1 MTACRWAFIKGE
13 KKQFGDSSLVVVHS
27 KDATFDN
34 SHVPGPDS
42 MVPEKQKDYKCV
54 TFIQLIH
61 VQFVNTCT
69 FEMFT
74 LILWCEIIFINT
86 TIEKFVVS
94 KMIIIFF
101 FFLFS
106 KAALNWSNVTVKT
119 YKCLIQ
125 IKWYSFELSIH
136 QIILKK
142 YISQFL

>member
-13 KKQFGDSSLVVVHS
+13 KKQQFGDSSLVVVHS

-42 MVPEKQKDYKCV
+42 MVPEKQKDKKRV

-74 LILWCEIIFINT
+74 LILWCEILFVNT
-86 TIEKFVVS
+86 TIEMFVIS
-94 KMIIIFF
+94 KMIIIVFF
-101 FFLFS
+101 VFLFS
-106 KAALNWSNVTVKT
+106 KDALIWSNVTVKT
-119 YKCLIQ
+119 
-125 IKWYSFELSIH
+125 
-136 QIILKK
+136 
-142 YISQFL
+142 